1 MTIGPALIVYK
12 TLIARPICVPREFS
26 IVWARIRDTEQL
38 GSLNVILLGAGRGER
53 LMPFT
58 KSKPKCFTEVAGS
71 RILDWTL
78 RAFQENGLDEFVF
91 VGGYLID
98 VVREAYSGFSFVEN
112 HDWSTTNILA
122 SLVCARRHMTNGFY
136 ATYTDT
142 LYLGDA
148 VKRLH
153 DSPHDIT
160 LVMDTRWRERYVFR
174 SMHPE
179 SDAEKMIANG
189 DSVLQVSRT
198 IEPDVASGEYT
209 GVIKMTAE
217 GASQFLEFH
226 DDTHAKLGDDQIIAD
241 GRPFRMAYV
250 IHLLDQMIRAGIP
263 VHCVAVP
270 GDYHEVDTIQDYHL
284 ATADWMRFAT

>member
-1 MTIGPALIVYK
+1 MNT
-12 TLIARPICVPREFS
+12 
-26 IVWARIRDTEQL
+26 
-38 GSLNVILLGAGRGER
+38 ILLGAGRGAR
-53 LMPFT
+53 LMPLT
-58 KSKPKCFTEVAGS
+58 ASQPKCFTEVAGT

-78 RAFQENGLDEFVF
+78 RAFQENGLDRFVF

-98 VVREAYSGFSFVEN
+98 VVQDAYPSFAYVEN
-112 HDWSTTNILA
+112 AAWPSTNILA
-122 SLVCARRHMTNGFY
+122 SLVCAREHMADGFY

-148 VKRLH
+148 VKALQ

-179 SDAEKMIANG
+179 TDAEKMVVEG
-189 DSVLQVSRT
+189 DRVVEVSRT
-198 IEPDVASGEYT
+198 IDPEEASGEYT
-209 GVIKMTAE
+209 GVIKMTAK
-217 GASQFLEFH
+217 GASQFLRFH
-226 DDTHAKLGDDQIIAD
+226 DELHAKLGDEQIIAD

-250 IHLLDQMIRAGIP
+250 IHLLDRMIRSGIP
-263 VHCVAVP
+263 VHSVAVP

-284 ATADWMRFAT
+284 AIADWMRFAT

>member
-1 MTIGPALIVYK
+1 M
-12 TLIARPICVPREFS
+12 
-26 IVWARIRDTEQL
+26 
-38 GSLNVILLGAGRGER
+38 NVILLGAGRGER

-58 KSKPKCFTEVAGS
+58 ASQPKCFTEVAGA

-78 RAFQENGLDEFVF
+78 SAFRQNGLDRFVF
-91 VGGYLID
+91 VGGYLMD
-98 VVREAYSGFSFVEN
+98 VVRDAYPNLSYVEN
-112 HDWSTTNILA
+112 PAWPTTNILA
-122 SLVCARRHMTNGFY
+122 SLVCAREHMARGFY

-142 LYLGDA
+142 LYLGGA
-148 VKRLH
+148 VKALQ

-179 SDAEKMIANG
+179 SDAEKILVDG
-189 DSVLQVSRT
+189 VRVVEVSRT
-198 IEPDVASGEYT
+198 IKPHEASGEYS

-217 GASQFLEFH
+217 GASQFLQFYDEL
-226 DDTHAKLGDDQIIAD
+226 HAELGDEQVIAD

-250 IHLLDQMIRAGIP
+250 ILLLDRMIRDGIP

-284 ATADWMRFAT
+284 ATADWMRFAIKPVPEPRLTKSRENARHLA

>member
-1 MTIGPALIVYK
+1 
-12 TLIARPICVPREFS
+12 
-26 IVWARIRDTEQL
+26 
-38 GSLNVILLGAGRGER
+38 
-53 LMPFT
+53 MPFT
-58 KSKPKCFTEVAGS
+58 ATQPKCFTEVAGT

-78 RAFQENGLDEFVF
+78 SAFRQNGLDEFVF

-98 VVREAYSGFSFVEN
+98 VVRDAYPDFIFEEN
-112 HDWSTTNILA
+112 HAWPTTNILA
-122 SLVCARRHMTNGFY
+122 SLVCAREHMANGFY

-148 VKRLH
+148 VKRLQ

-179 SDAEKMIANG
+179 SDAEKMIVDG
-189 DSVLQVSRT
+189 DRIVEVSRT
-198 IEPDVASGEYT
+198 IEPQEASGEYT
-209 GVIKMTAE
+209 GVIKMTAK
-217 GASQFLEFH
+217 GASQFLQFH
-226 DDTHAKLGDDQIIAD
+226 DDVYAELGDEQTIAD

-250 IHLLDQMIRAGIP
+250 IHLLDRMIRAGIP

-270 GDYHEVDTIQDYHL
+270 GDYHEIDTIQDYHL
-284 ATADWMRFAT
+284 ATADWMRFTT

>member
-1 MTIGPALIVYK
+1 
-12 TLIARPICVPREFS
+12 
-26 IVWARIRDTEQL
+26 
-38 GSLNVILLGAGRGER
+38 
-53 LMPFT
+53 MPLT
-58 KSKPKCFTEVAGS
+58 ASQPKCFTEIAGT

-78 RAFQENGLDEFVF
+78 RAFQENGLDRFVF

-98 VVREAYSGFSFVEN
+98 VVRDAYPNFAFVEN
-112 HDWSTTNILA
+112 PAWPTTNILA
-122 SLVCARRHMTNGFY
+122 SLVCAREFMADGFY

-142 LYLGDA
+142 LYLGEA
-148 VKRLH
+148 VKALQ

-179 SDAEKMIANG
+179 TDAEKMIVEG
-189 DSVLQVSRT
+189 DRVVEVSRT
-198 IEPDVASGEYT
+198 IEPEEASGEYT
-209 GVIKMTAE
+209 GVIKMSAK

-226 DDTHAKLGDDQIIAD
+226 DEIHAELGDEQIIAD

-250 IHLLDQMIRAGIP
+250 IHLLDRMIRAGIP
-263 VHCVAVP
+263 VHSVAVP
-270 GDYHEVDTIQDYHL
+270 GNYHEVDTIQDYHL

>member
-1 MTIGPALIVYK
+1 
-12 TLIARPICVPREFS
+12 
-26 IVWARIRDTEQL
+26 
-38 GSLNVILLGAGRGER
+38 
-53 LMPFT
+53 MPFT
-58 KSKPKCFTEVAGS
+58 ASQPKCFTEVAGA

-78 RAFQENGLDEFVF
+78 RAFKANGLHEFVF

-98 VVREAYSGFSFVEN
+98 VVRDAYPHFSYVEN
-112 HDWSTTNILA
+112 RAWATTNILA
-122 SLVCARRHMTNGFY
+122 SLVCAREHMVDGFY

-148 VKRLH
+148 VNRLQ
-153 DSPHDIT
+153 DSPYDIT

-179 SDAEKMIANG
+179 SDAEKMIVDG
-189 DSVLQVSRT
+189 DRVVQVSRT
-198 IEPDVASGEYT
+198 IESDEASGEYT
-209 GVIKMTAE
+209 GVIKMTAQ
-217 GASQFLEFH
+217 GASQFLQFH
-226 DDTHAKLGDDQIIAD
+226 DDVYAELGDEQIIAD

-250 IHLLDQMIRAGIP
+250 IHLLDRMIRAGIP
-263 VHCVAVP
+263 VHCVGVP

>member
-1 MTIGPALIVYK
+1 M
-12 TLIARPICVPREFS
+12 
-26 IVWARIRDTEQL
+26 
-38 GSLNVILLGAGRGER
+38 NVILLGAGRGAR
-53 LMPFT
+53 LMPLT
-58 KSKPKCFTEVAGS
+58 ASQPKCFTELGGT

-78 RAFQENGLDEFVF
+78 RAFQENGLDRFVF

-98 VVREAYSGFSFVEN
+98 VVKEAYPHFAYVEN
-112 HDWSTTNILA
+112 PEWPTTNILA
-122 SLVCARRHMTNGFY
+122 SLVCAREYMADGFY

-142 LYLGDA
+142 LYLSEA
-148 VKRLH
+148 VKALQ

-179 SDAEKMIANG
+179 SDAEKMIVEG
-189 DSVLQVSRT
+189 DRVVEVSRT
-198 IEPDVASGEYT
+198 IETEEASGEYT
-209 GVIKMTAE
+209 GVIKMTAK

-226 DDTHAKLGDDQIIAD
+226 DELHAELGEEQIIAD

-250 IHLLDQMIRAGIP
+250 IHLLDRMIRAGIP
-263 VHCVAVP
+263 VHSVAVP
-270 GDYHEVDTIQDYHL
+270 GNYHEVDTIQDYHL

>member
-1 MTIGPALIVYK
+1 MNT
-12 TLIARPICVPREFS
+12 
-26 IVWARIRDTEQL
+26 
-38 GSLNVILLGAGRGER
+38 ILLGAGRGAR
-53 LMPFT
+53 LMPLT
-58 KSKPKCFTEVAGS
+58 ASQPKCFTEVAGT

-78 RAFQENGLDEFVF
+78 RAFQENGLDRFVF

-98 VVREAYSGFSFVEN
+98 VVQDAYPSFAYVEN
-112 HDWSTTNILA
+112 AAWPTTNILT
-122 SLVCARRHMTNGFY
+122 SLVCAREYMADGFC

-148 VKRLH
+148 VKALQ

-179 SDAEKMIANG
+179 TDAEKMVVEG
-189 DSVLQVSRT
+189 DRVVEVSRT
-198 IEPDVASGEYT
+198 IDPEEASGEYT
-209 GVIKMTAE
+209 GVIKMSAK
-217 GASQFLEFH
+217 GASQFLGFH
-226 DDTHAKLGDDQIIAD
+226 DELHAKLGDEQIIAD
-241 GRPFRMAYV
+241 SRPFRMAYV
-250 IHLLDQMIRAGIP
+250 IHLLDRMIRSGIP
-263 VHCVAVP
+263 VHSVAVP